1 MLNVW
6 CVFSVY
12 RSGLQ
17 ISSFQDDNFWP
28 GLGMLWSG
36 EVQGWCNYKRIVNK
50 HWALSLPDWRGQ
62 SQKTDGVLFM
72 FRSQLDWQG
81 KLAWQLRL
89 FIVSDNQLWAESHPA
104 QAHWQCRGWSLLVE
118 KRISWE
124 WRRWH
129 VPHCNVWWTRPETV
143 SKHEIASEILSILG
157 LRCFYSDFRSNV
169 TQRRVRSNADQGKHK
184 ESSSHWHSSVTLY
197 YYCCCEGTE
206 EESFTALTN
215 MKQLSWRLWAVGG
228 NIDYFSIWK

>member
-1 MLNVW
+1 MEFCLCLDLNW
-6 CVFSVY
+6 TDRGSW
-12 RSGLQ
+12 L
-17 ISSFQDDNFWP
+17 DNWDY
-28 GLGMLWSG
+28 L
-36 EVQGWCNYKRIVNK
+36 
-50 HWALSLPDWRGQ
+50 LSLTINYGLSHAQHRPTGQ
-62 SQKTDGVLFM
+62 
-72 FRSQLDWQG
+72 RW
-81 KLAWQLRL
+81 
-89 FIVSDNQLWAESHPA
+89 
-104 QAHWQCRGWSLLVE
+104 GWSLLVE

-197 YYCCCEGTE
+197 YYCCCEGRGRELHCAHQHETIKLE
-206 EESFTALTN
+206 TLSSWRKYRLFLNLKVNFVLNLSHWEAVTCYDRVTMALVSFTSPITSSGQACVSSDAVTQFIITR
-215 MKQLSWRLWAVGG
+215 MSWCFKRLCLLF
-228 NIDYFSIWK
+228 NPSR